1 MVGLFKKLSK
11 KKKKDRKGFGS
22 ASEDESC
29 TEDEV
34 GDKLSYHRNFAKEA
48 SQESSN
54 GIRSVTPSDCSRN
67 SDGESLNHSVSS
79 ARNSFASSTGTFEE
93 GRRESFDVEN
103 IDRIVNSLDN
113 DETLSI
119 TSADEGSLFDEDILS
134 QFQDGQISLQQFLQ
148 SPHLSRSEE
157 RIRDEEM
164 DSMFSDSRS
173 VESSNYYSDSSSD
186 STRTEQRDEELDRIA
201 GELLGDYTK
210 KFANNDDRFSIQKT
224 SNNNKSGRDYVQS
237 SHRDSYYSI
246 GEETITNS
254 INDLTL
260 SSDKPNQERFTVD
273 IPKVNSIGK
282 PRLPTPNEIP
292 EGTSN
297 IADAANVFST
307 TSCVTPT
314 STTQPDSLPN
324 NCRGSSAL
332 KNTEDSP
339 RESSFAESSD
349 PYTPRRVPL
358 SVPENLPV
366 SPVSFQSISPVNT
379 LERPSVSDVLEARYA
394 ENNFES
400 PKSLLD
406 RVHGRLKTPVD
417 QQPKRKDTPIDLCLG
432 HAAPLAPSEEVGNS
446 AHHESRPASAQSQI
460 SQREVAIIDNT
471 VMSLEGNFVI
481 TSDSNTRTTPS
492 KEKSQRIEDKVD
504 PWLSYLPQWKATAST
519 EASPARCVSSVS
531 DQGIRSRKVD
541 HLAAEEIKRPA
552 SAVPPK
558 LAPSPSSL
566 SEQDRYIR
574 FSSLDIDFFIPP
586 PPVEDDTISQMQ
598 EANAEATPF
607 NLEWDYEIAD
617 SPTLTPSSSV
627 IYLGN
632 RGDKVVDEAD
642 PIAQSL
648 LAILPIQSE
657 NFEQSVCSALGEVIT
672 EIVSTRQK
680 FLKLTKVLELQ
691 DFQIKE
697 QRKLLLAQAKEL
709 GQLKGLHA
717 VGQSLN
723 SPRSPHISRRNE
735 FNSYPATGRR
745 SKELIDLENT
755 LDKLLYQCHTLQRN
769 SKTGPELQVFQPV
782 DRSGA
787 TSSADSYISD
797 DVFLSIESERRAVT
811 LIEFSVANYMAFDLH
826 EAKLNTLNISLREV
840 EGKKRILE
848 EAVDTLNEE
857 IAGLKANEQMN
868 LAAFKDKEEEHA
880 GLLLSAHEMK
890 TNGLYYGFEANPDP
904 GDPALLPD
912 PDASK
917 HFVELAWIATLEEQ
931 MESHRENHSKQ
942 VNKLRD
948 EVQQQHDFIQQLK
961 EVNESQRL
969 AEDQLRGDNNKL
981 QDEVTRLKDTIQELE
996 ITMTKKETAHK
1007 DLQGLEE
1014 TVARELATLNKLR
1027 QLFVKDLQS
1036 RMKVSTDGDIEADEA
1051 NAHAQKQKITFLENN
1066 LEQLTKVHKQ
1076 LVRDNADLR
1085 LELPKLEKRLK
1096 ATQER
1101 VRALENAV
1109 KEAREGAMKD
1119 KSRFAKEVERL
1130 KQNNTKNQSK
1140 PIRPGHNPNQPA
1152 INSNSLSVTSVD
1164 SQISS
1169 PSIIRATSPSKIPIV
1184 PAGSSDRA
1192 TPVIRGGLRSDG
1204 EAIVGGSGVSQ
1215 RIKNAVGSDTLPRTR
1230 SSRGSDDPRR
1240 ASMYVESTHNMAF
1253 QEHNLRS
1260 SASMD
1265 RLNMITG
1272 SSSAEKGRR
1281 LPQAVRTGT
1290 PPNLSGREAEIQ
1302 ALMNRNRS
1310 SPAFHSHGESPW
1322 ELRKSSSR
1330 QSPR

>member
-22 ASEDESC
+22 TSEDESC

-34 GDKLSYHRNFAKEA
+34 GEKLSYHRNFAKEA

-103 IDRIVNSLDN
+103 IDRIVNSLDS

-186 STRTEQRDEELDRIA
+186 SARTEKRDEELDRIA

-224 SNNNKSGRDYVQS
+224 SNNNKSRRDYVQS

-273 IPKVNSIGK
+273 IPNVNSIGK
-282 PRLPTPNEIP
+282 PRLPTPSEIP
-292 EGTSN
+292 DGTSN

-307 TSCVTPT
+307 TSCVTST
-314 STTQPDSLPN
+314 STTQPD
-324 NCRGSSAL
+324 NCWGSSAL

-339 RESSFAESSD
+339 HESSYAESSD

-379 LERPSVSDVLEARYA
+379 LERPSVSEVLEGRYA

-432 HAAPLAPSEEVGNS
+432 HRAPLAPSEEEGNS

-471 VMSLEGNFVI
+471 VVSLEGNFVI

-492 KEKSQRIEDKVD
+492 KGKSQRIEDKVD

-586 PPVEDDTISQMQ
+586 PPVEEDTVSQLQ
-598 EANAEATPF
+598 EANVEATPF

-632 RGDKVVDEAD
+632 RGGKVADEAD
-642 PIAQSL
+642 PIAESL
-648 LAILPIQSE
+648 LAILPIQSQ

-680 FLKLTKVLELQ
+680 FLKLTKVLEFQ

-709 GQLKGLHA
+709 SQIKGLHA
-717 VGQSLN
+717 VGQPLN

-787 TSSADSYISD
+787 TSSADSYKSD
-797 DVFLSIESERRAVT
+797 DGNSIIEVKT
-811 LIEFSVANYMAFDLH
+811 LLC
-826 EAKLNTLNISLREV
+826 
-840 EGKKRILE
+840 KKIPE
-848 EAVDTLNEE
+848 
-857 IAGLKANEQMN
+857 
-868 LAAFKDKEEEHA
+868 
-880 GLLLSAHEMK
+880 
-890 TNGLYYGFEANPDP
+890 
-904 GDPALLPD
+904 
-912 PDASK
+912 
-917 HFVELAWIATLEEQ
+917 
-931 MESHRENHSKQ
+931 
-942 VNKLRD
+942 
-948 EVQQQHDFIQQLK
+948 
-961 EVNESQRL
+961 
-969 AEDQLRGDNNKL
+969 
-981 QDEVTRLKDTIQELE
+981 
-996 ITMTKKETAHK
+996 
-1007 DLQGLEE
+1007 
-1014 TVARELATLNKLR
+1014 
-1027 QLFVKDLQS
+1027 
-1036 RMKVSTDGDIEADEA
+1036 
-1051 NAHAQKQKITFLENN
+1051 
-1066 LEQLTKVHKQ
+1066 
-1076 LVRDNADLR
+1076 
-1085 LELPKLEKRLK
+1085 
-1096 ATQER
+1096 
-1101 VRALENAV
+1101 
-1109 KEAREGAMKD
+1109 
-1119 KSRFAKEVERL
+1119 
-1130 KQNNTKNQSK
+1130 
-1140 PIRPGHNPNQPA
+1140 
-1152 INSNSLSVTSVD
+1152 
-1164 SQISS
+1164 S
-1169 PSIIRATSPSKIPIV
+1169 PSNHVQIV
-1184 PAGSSDRA
+1184 PAKGVVFKSCKETTED
-1192 TPVIRGGLRSDG
+1192 LN
-1204 EAIVGGSGVSQ
+1204 AIQ
-1215 RIKNAVGSDTLPRTR
+1215 K
-1230 SSRGSDDPRR
+1230 
-1240 ASMYVESTHNMAF
+1240 
-1253 QEHNLRS
+1253 
-1260 SASMD
+1260 
-1265 RLNMITG
+1265 
-1272 SSSAEKGRR
+1272 
-1281 LPQAVRTGT
+1281 
-1290 PPNLSGREAEIQ
+1290 
-1302 ALMNRNRS
+1302 
-1310 SPAFHSHGESPW
+1310 
-1322 ELRKSSSR
+1322 
-1330 QSPR
+1330 

>member
-1 MVGLFKKLSK
+1 MAA
-11 KKKKDRKGFGS
+11 D
-22 ASEDESC
+22 ASECNIKVVCRVRPQSGS
-29 TEDEV
+29 EV
-34 GDKLSYHRNFAKEA
+34 QQGGLMIVKFPANDTIIHSGRGFTFDKVFRPSS
-48 SQESSN
+48 SQEL
-54 GIRSVTPSDCSRN
+54 VYT
-67 SDGESLNHSVSS
+67 
-79 ARNSFASSTGTFEE
+79 
-93 GRRESFDVEN
+93 
-103 IDRIVNSLDN
+103 
-113 DETLSI
+113 ET
-119 TSADEGSLFDEDILS
+119 A
-134 QFQDGQISLQQFLQ
+134 
-148 SPHLSRSEE
+148 
-157 RIRDEEM
+157 
-164 DSMFSDSRS
+164 
-173 VESSNYYSDSSSD
+173 
-186 STRTEQRDEELDRIA
+186 
-201 GELLGDYTK
+201 
-210 KFANNDDRFSIQKT
+210 
-224 SNNNKSGRDYVQS
+224 
-237 SHRDSYYSI
+237 
-246 GEETITNS
+246 
-254 INDLTL
+254 
-260 SSDKPNQERFTVD
+260 KP
-273 IPKVNSIGK
+273 I
-282 PRLPTPNEIP
+282 
-292 EGTSN
+292 
-297 IADAANVFST
+297 
-307 TSCVTPT
+307 
-314 STTQPDSLPN
+314 
-324 NCRGSSAL
+324 
-332 KNTEDSP
+332 
-339 RESSFAESSD
+339 
-349 PYTPRRVPL
+349 
-358 SVPENLPV
+358 
-366 SPVSFQSISPVNT
+366 
-379 LERPSVSDVLEARYA
+379 VSDVLAGYNGTIFAYGQTASGKTHTMEGVIGDQHWQGIIPRIIQDIFNYIYTMDENLEFHIKVSYYEIYLDRIRDLLDVTKTNLAVHEDRNRVPYVKGASERFVSSPEEVMEVIAEGKANRHIAVTNMNEHSSRSHSIFLINVKQENTETQKKLSGKLYLVDLAGSEKVSKTGAEGTVLDEAK
-394 ENNFES
+394 NIN
-400 PKSLLD
+400 KSLSA
-406 RVHGRLKTPVD
+406 
-417 QQPKRKDTPIDLCLG
+417 LG
-432 HAAPLAPSEEVGNS
+432 NVISALAEGSQYIPYRDSKMTRILQESLGGNS
-446 AHHESRPASAQSQI
+446 
-460 SQREVAIIDNT
+460 
-471 VMSLEGNFVI
+471 
-481 TSDSNTRTTPS
+481 RTT
-492 KEKSQRIEDKVD
+492 IVI
-504 PWLSYLPQWKATAST
+504 
-519 EASPARCVSSVS
+519 CC
-531 DQGIRSRKVD
+531 
-541 HLAAEEIKRPA
+541 
-552 SAVPPK
+552 
-558 LAPSPSSL
+558 SPSSFNEVESRSTL
-566 SEQDRYIR
+566 LFGQRAKTIKNTVVVNEELTAEEWKRRYEKEKEKNGKLR
-574 FSSLDIDFFIPP
+574 AML
-586 PPVEDDTISQMQ
+586 QH
-598 EANAEATPF
+598 
-607 NLEWDYEIAD
+607 LE
-617 SPTLTPSSSV
+617 
-627 IYLGN
+627 
-632 RGDKVVDEAD
+632 
-642 PIAQSL
+642 
-648 LAILPIQSE
+648 
-657 NFEQSVCSALGEVIT
+657 
-672 EIVSTRQK
+672 
-680 FLKLTKVLELQ
+680 
-691 DFQIKE
+691 
-697 QRKLLLAQAKEL
+697 KEL
-709 GQLKGLHA
+709 GRWRNGESVPVHERITSLKDHKITEPVEVPQTQAVSQSPSKSVVTVVNNGL
-717 VGQSLN
+717 SEEE
-723 SPRSPHISRRNE
+723 RKTFDE
-735 FNSYPATGRR
+735 ER
-745 SKELIDLENT
+745 SKLYVQLDERDDEIQSQAALINELKQQLSDMEDSLAFTKASSASLESQVNQIT
-755 LDKLLYQCHTLQRN
+755 KEN
-769 SKTGPELQVFQPV
+769 ESSKTEVKEVLQALEELAVNYDQKLQEVDQKSKENETFMEELNTKQSELTKALKDVELLTETMNIMKRKIAEITNILLEELAEIGHVVGGSLSGVKRPSLESQGQLDEEFTIARLYVSKLKTEVKTLVTSNKTLVQVKK
-782 DRSGA
+782 
-787 TSSADSYISD
+787 DSQSKLDVNEKDLAAAHLLISQ
-797 DVFLSIESERRAVT
+797 
-811 LIEFSVANYMAFDLH
+811 H

-890 TNGLYYGFEANPDP
+890 
-904 GDPALLPD
+904 
-912 PDASK
+912 
-917 HFVELAWIATLEEQ
+917 ATLEEQ

-1130 KQNNTKNQSK
+1130 KQNNTKNQSRRAHQPQIAK